1 LLEGSTRI
9 VDPDPSCRMWRLKTL
24 WRHDFDVIISSD
36 VISDVTN
43 RRAVGNFLQ
52 GPFYTCMH
60 EPAIRSEIFSIK
72 VAVKET
78 DRHTQRHTNTSTG
91 NKGRLKL
98 AAREPTL
105 VYACRI

>member
-1 LLEGSTRI
+1 
-9 VDPDPSCRMWRLKTL
+9 
-24 WRHDFDVIISSD
+24 
-36 VISDVTN
+36 
-43 RRAVGNFLQ
+43 
-52 GPFYTCMH
+52 MH